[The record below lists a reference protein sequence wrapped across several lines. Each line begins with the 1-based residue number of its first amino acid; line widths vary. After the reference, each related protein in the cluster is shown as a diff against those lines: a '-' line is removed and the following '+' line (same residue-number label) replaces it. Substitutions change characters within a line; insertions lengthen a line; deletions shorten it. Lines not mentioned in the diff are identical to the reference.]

1 MPEFGLL
8 APIGNRMVRKGTEVQ
23 ILSLPPTFMYK
34 DMQNEGQDI
43 FIQPRGI
50 NSLFSTCIAV
60 IMRYSNIYGGVVQ
73 LAEQEKSESGI

>member
-1 MPEFGLL
+1 
-8 APIGNRMVRKGTEVQ
+8 
-23 ILSLPPTFMYK
+23 MYK